1 MNTGII
7 SMRYAR
13 ALFEYAVER
22 NVESEIYAAM
32 FKLIAAISEVKDFLH
47 VLQSPGVSEGA
58 KIELLCSAI
67 EHCSPEFRRFA
78 ELVVKR
84 GRVEDLPYMAH
95 SYIAL
100 YRKKKNI
107 VAVTLKTAVPLTR
120 ELADRLSSLIERHN
134 NAIVE
139 LKSIVDADI
148 IGGFVYEADFIRLD
162 ASVGSDLKRIEKKI
176 VDENKR
182 MV

>member
-13 ALFEYAVER
+13 ALFEYAVECHAE
-22 NVESEIYAAM
+22 NKIYAAM
-32 FKLIAAISEVKDFLH
+32 FKLLAAISGVKDFLH
-47 VLQSPGVSEGA
+47 VLQSPALSDED
-58 KIELLCSAI
+58 KTELLCSAI
-67 EHCSPEFRRFA
+67 EDCPQEFRRFA
-78 ELVVKR
+78 ALVVKR
-84 GRVEDLPYMAH
+84 GRAGELPYMAH

-100 YRKKKNI
+100 YRKAGNI

-120 ELADRLSSLIERHN
+120 ELTERLTALIERYK
-134 NAIVE
+134 NANVE
-139 LKSIVDADI
+139 FENIVDESL
-148 IGGFVYEADFIRLD
+148 IGGFVYEADFVRLD
-162 ASVGSDLKRIEKKI
+162 ASVSGDLRRIEKKI